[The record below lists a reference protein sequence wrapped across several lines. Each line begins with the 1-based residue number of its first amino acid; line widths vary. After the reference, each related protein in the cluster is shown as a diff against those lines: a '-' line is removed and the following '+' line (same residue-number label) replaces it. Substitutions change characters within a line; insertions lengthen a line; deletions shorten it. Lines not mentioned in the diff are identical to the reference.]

1 MNTQNKSYIPP
12 SKRKEIINEQGVSQE
27 DLNNQNLFPSLCEGG
42 KDVWKGKSFKATID
56 TLIASEKLSEQEKII
71 REEKKKQMRRL
82 TRLSLNIT
90 PEFIIRF
97 NNMIEERE
105 RVIKLMNE
113 FWIAMP
119 TQIYKTN
126 KSDEVDSL
134 QPSIDEDIFEDIIDD
149 IIDE

>member
-1 MNTQNKSYIPP
+1 MSEIDPIAYGALTQKV
-12 SKRKEIINEQGVSQE
+12 E
-27 DLNNQNLFPSLCEGG
+27 NLEAKIEKLEAS
-42 KDVWKGKSFKATID
+42 ID

-71 REEKKKQMRRL
+71 REEKKKEMRRL

-134 QPSIDEDIFEDIIDD
+134 QPSIDEDIFEDIIED

>member
-12 SKRKEIINEQGVSQE
+12 SKRKEIINEQGFSQE

-71 REEKKKQMRRL
+71 REEKKKEMRRL

-134 QPSIDEDIFEDIIDD
+134 QPSIDEDIFEDIIED

>member
-27 DLNNQNLFPSLCEGG
+27 DLNDQNLFPSLCEGG

-71 REEKKKQMRRL
+71 REEKKKEMRRL

-119 TQIYKTN
+119 TQIYKTK

>member
-71 REEKKKQMRRL
+71 REEKKKEMRRL

>member
-134 QPSIDEDIFEDIIDD
+134 QPSIDEDIFEDIIED

>member
-71 REEKKKQMRRL
+71 REEKKKEMRRL

-134 QPSIDEDIFEDIIDD
+134 QPSIDEDIFEDIIED